1 VNEPYG
7 AMGHESVFGVVRD
20 ATPEILLDNFPNS
33 SEKVNVSLSRGYT
46 KRLVHFRGW
55 NTQRRGLREGAKN
68 ERIKMLP
75 PKSLNHFINA
85 VNSPLQK
92 FPKTPLR
99 LCDLA

>member
-1 VNEPYG
+1 MVG
-7 AMGHESVFGVVRD
+7 RFAFGESRRRQMERVCS
-20 ATPEILLDNFPNS
+20 PQKLLGKLLNADIESHAVPAA
-33 SEKVNVSLSRGYT
+33 
-46 KRLVHFRGW
+46 GW
-55 NTQRRGLREGAKN
+55 QRRESAKN
-68 ERIKMLP
+68 ERIKMLL